1 VPGANEVVPGT
12 LGCKDVPV
20 QDEEPVE
27 NGWDRRRRR
36 IALRLEGVALE
47 LFAERGYRD
56 VTVVEVAEAAKVGAR
71 TVARYFPLKEDL
83 LLSLPRR
90 TVSGALEE
98 LRRTSQHTRS
108 VREVWDVW
116 AGLSR
121 GNPED
126 VARLALFWQ
135 AARDVPEI
143 LDRARGEQHFRVRR
157 ALTTL
162 IRDCLPDGEQ
172 SDLHAEVIAAALQAA
187 NGAIVEHWM
196 QGNRG
201 DDLAELFSSATAVL
215 SEEVGLLDGRRR
227 RRRAG

>member
-1 VPGANEVVPGT
+1 MRPVD
-12 LGCKDVPV
+12 DV
-20 QDEEPVE
+20 DEEDSVE

-36 IALRLEGVALE
+36 VALHLEGVALE
-47 LFAERGYRD
+47 LFAQRGYRN
-56 VTVVEVAEAAKVGAR
+56 VTVVEVAEAAEVGTR

-121 GNPED
+121 GNPDD
-126 VARLALFWQ
+126 VARLTLFWQ

-143 LDRARGEQHFRVRR
+143 LDRARGEQHLRVRR

-162 IRDCLPDGEQ
+162 IRDCLEDGPEA
-172 SDLHAEVIAAALQAA
+172 DLHAEVIAAALQAA

-196 QGNRG
+196 QGDRG
-201 DDLAELFSSATAVL
+201 DDLAELFASATAVL

-227 RRRAG
+227 RRRTG

>member
-1 VPGANEVVPGT
+1 V
-12 LGCKDVPV
+12 DVD
-20 QDEEPVE
+20 DEAVE
-27 NGWDRRRRR
+27 SGWDRRRRR
-36 IALRLEGVALE
+36 VALHLEGVALD
-47 LFAERGYRD
+47 LFATRGYRS
-56 VTVVEVAEAAKVGAR
+56 VTVVDVAEAAEVGTR

-108 VREVWDVW
+108 VREVWEVW

-121 GNPED
+121 GNPKD

-157 ALTTL
+157 ALTAL
-162 IRDCLPDGEQ
+162 IRECLPDEDEQ
-172 SDLHAEVIAAALQAA
+172 RDLHAEVIAAALQAA

-196 QGNRG
+196 QGDRG
-201 DDLAELFSSATAVL
+201 DDLAELFASATSVL
-215 SEEVGLLDGRRR
+215 SEEIGLLDGRRR

>member
-1 VPGANEVVPGT
+1 MPPVEEV
-12 LGCKDVPV
+12 
-20 QDEEPVE
+20 EEGGPAE

-36 IALRLEGVALE
+36 IALHLEGVALE
-47 LFAERGYRD
+47 LFAVRGYRN
-56 VTVVEVAEAAKVGAR
+56 VTVVEVAEAAEVGAR

-121 GNPED
+121 GNPDD
-126 VARLALFWQ
+126 VARLTLFWQ

-143 LDRARGEQHFRVRR
+143 LDRARGEQHLRVRR

-162 IRDCLPDGEQ
+162 IRDCLEDGPEA
-172 SDLHAEVIAAALQAA
+172 DLHAEVIAAALQAA

-196 QGNRG
+196 QGDRG
-201 DDLAELFSSATAVL
+201 DDLAELFASATAVL

-227 RRRAG
+227 RRRTG

>member
-1 VPGANEVVPGT
+1 MP
-12 LGCKDVPV
+12 PV
-20 QDEEPVE
+20 DAVDEEESVE
-27 NGWDRRRRR
+27 TGWERRRRR
-36 IALRLEGVALE
+36 IALHLEGVALE
-47 LFAERGYRD
+47 LFADRGYRN
-56 VTVVEVAEAAKVGAR
+56 VTVFDVAEAAEVGTR

-121 GNPED
+121 GNADD
-126 VARLALFWQ
+126 VARLTLFWQ

-162 IRDCLPDGEQ
+162 IRDCLDDGPQ
-172 SDLHAEVIAAALQAA
+172 ADLHAEVIAAALQAA

-196 QGNRG
+196 QADRG
-201 DDLAELFSSATAVL
+201 DDLAELFGSATAVL
-215 SEEVGLLDGRRR
+215 SDELGLLDGRRR
-227 RRRAG
+227 RRRTS